1 MTRCVET
8 YRRFADFPLTAAN
21 VAAAAAAAAAAAVV
35 VCVFGEYKVTER
47 SLRDAER
54 CDGVADGCS
63 SNGPSES
70 FISGNVTTNSTA
82 SSIAIMKN
90 NSNTSSPLILMRE

>member
-8 YRRFADFPLTAAN
+8 YRRFADFPLSAAN
-21 VAAAAAAAAAAAVV
+21 VAAAAAVV
-35 VCVFGEYKVTER
+35 VCVFGEYKVTEW

-70 FISGNVTTNSTA
+70 FMSGNITTNSSI
-82 SSIAIMKN
+82 SSMTIMKN
-90 NSNTSSPLILMRE
+90 NSNTSPPLISMR

>member
-8 YRRFADFPLTAAN
+8 YRRFADFPLSAAN
-21 VAAAAAAAAAAAVV
+21 VAAAAVTVV

-63 SNGPSES
+63 SNVPSES
-70 FISGNVTTNSTA
+70 FISGNVTTNPTTSTT
-82 SSIAIMKN
+82 SSITIMKN
-90 NSNTSSPLILMRE
+90 NSNTSSPLLSMRE